1 MTQGVDLNEL
11 RTRVLKNQAQGNEEP
26 VRAED
31 KVLVDSDGKIYTG
44 ESLAPG
50 AARELAEVHQGV
62 FARPAPPISESWPEA
77 G

>member
-11 RTRVLKNQAQGNEEP
+11 RTRVLRNQVQGNEQP
-26 VRAED
+26 ARAQD
-31 KVLVDSDGKIYTG
+31 KVLVDANGRIHAG

-62 FARPAPPISESWPEA
+62 FA
-77 G
+77 